1 MDSSCSSTTTTF
13 TAEHS
18 VAGNSEALQALRE
31 LITYPFLY
39 SNQAQ
44 KLGLKWPCGLLLY
57 GPPGTGKTSLVR
69 AVVRECDA
77 HLIVLSPHSVHRAHA
92 GESEKVLRDAF
103 AEASSHIKLGK
114 PSVIFIDEI
123 DAICPRRDSRRQQDI
138 RISSQLIMLM
148 DSSATSTSGI
158 KVVVVA
164 STNRVDALDPAL
176 RRSGRFDAEIEVT
189 TPSEVERLQILEL
202 YTKKVPLDPSVNLGE
217 IAASCNGYVGADLE
231 ALCREATMRAVKRCS
246 NANEEDDGFSL
257 LMEDWKF
264 ARSIVGPSITRG
276 VTVEIPKVSWDDI
289 GGLNDLK

>member
-1 MDSSCSSTTTTF
+1 MDTGCSSTTTTTTF
-13 TAEHS
+13 TAEQS

-39 SNQAQ
+39 SKQAQ

-123 DAICPRRDSRRQQDI
+123 DAICPQ
-138 RISSQLIMLM
+138 
-148 DSSATSTSGI
+148 
-158 KVVVVA
+158 
-164 STNRVDALDPAL
+164 
-176 RRSGRFDAEIEVT
+176 
-189 TPSEVERLQILEL
+189 
-202 YTKKVPLDPSVNLGE
+202 
-217 IAASCNGYVGADLE
+217 
-231 ALCREATMRAVKRCS
+231 ALCREAAMCAVKRCS

-289 GGLNDLK
+289 GGLNDLKVC